1 MRPAWPALS
10 LSVCLFLSAAA
21 AGAQTAPAP
30 ARPLTYVLVSAVGD
44 KFDVVSEKPNV
55 GSHLEYYRRN
65 RLDANGNILNL
76 MVLRDLN
83 QSVAAKDPDSK
94 RILLSM
100 GLPDTASVAAEE
112 REQFTIAAILGELQT
127 REQERK
133 GWDRMIVV
141 TPAYRAQEQNN
152 MASKLQGMGV
162 FIQPLCQTD
171 VESCDLSVPS
181 LSGPQA
187 VTPEGEPVVA
197 NTFIAP
203 YTYIVVWEVDPA
215 SMTVIRKTPVF
226 NDQKISDP
234 HINARDIDRR
244 VVATQMIRL
253 IGASIHD
260 GLKRAGL
267 TGKVEVREVKAI
279 APPDD
284 AGAR

>member
-1 MRPAWPALS
+1 MRLAWTML
-10 LSVCLFLSAAA
+10 CLLLPGAAA
-21 AGAQTAPAP
+21 AQTAMPAV
-30 ARPLTYVLVSAVGD
+30 AKPLTYALVSAVGD

-65 RLDANGNILNL
+65 RLDAYGNILNRL
-76 MVLRDLN
+76 VLQDLN
-83 QSVAAKDPDSK
+83 QSVAATDPDSV
-94 RILLSM
+94 RVFMSM
-100 GLPDTASVAAEE
+100 PLPNTEGVPAEE

-127 REQERK
+127 HEQERK

-141 TPAYRAQEQNN
+141 TPAYRAQEKNG

-162 FIQPLCQTD
+162 FIQSLCQTD
-171 VESCDLSVPS
+171 VESCDLSVPA
-181 LSGPQA
+181 LGGPQA
-187 VTPEGEPVVA
+187 ITPEGEPVVA

-203 YTYIVVWEVDPA
+203 YTYIVVWEIDPA
-215 SMTVIRKTPVF
+215 TMGIVRKTRVF

-234 HINARDIDRR
+234 HLSPRNIDQR
-244 VVATQMIRL
+244 VVAGQMIRL

-279 APPDD
+279 PAPEETK
-284 AGAR
+284 